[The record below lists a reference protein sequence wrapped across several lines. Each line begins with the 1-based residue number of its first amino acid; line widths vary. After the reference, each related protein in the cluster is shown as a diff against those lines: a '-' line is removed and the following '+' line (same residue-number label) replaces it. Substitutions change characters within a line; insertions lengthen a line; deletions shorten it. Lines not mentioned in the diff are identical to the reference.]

1 MAKKRR
7 TPERGD
13 SDNHAPPA
21 PKQVFA
27 SPFKE
32 LGKLLR
38 GCQALKPSPVAIKTA
53 PAPISKPAEADQLDE
68 AALLRQALEG
78 VRPLTGAGPARMPV
92 QPPVSRTIVSEDA
105 EVLARLSDLVSGEAP
120 FDITETE
127 EYTEGMR
134 VGLDPRLV
142 VRLRRGEFPVQA
154 HIDLHGMVQSAA
166 KEALAGFVRES
177 ARTGL
182 RTVLVVHGKG
192 RGSPGGHPVLK
203 HATAQWLSH
212 GSLSGQVLAFT
223 TARPADGGAGAVYV
237 LLKRDRRRGAFDVLT
252 GAKRRD

>member
-7 TPERGD
+7 TPERRD
-13 SDNHAPPA
+13 SVRQTSNA

-32 LGKLLR
+32 LGKLFR
-38 GCQALKPSPVAIKTA
+38 GRQAPKPSPVAIEEA
-53 PAPISKPAEADQLDE
+53 PTSVFKPAVVEQLDE
-68 AALLRQALEG
+68 ATLLRRALEG
-78 VRPLTGAGPARMPV
+78 VRPLTDAGPARMPV
-92 QPPVSRTIVSEDA
+92 QPSVSRTIVSEDA

-134 VGLDPRLV
+134 VGLDPRRV

-166 KEALAGFVRES
+166 KEALAGFIRES
-177 ARTGL
+177 ARKGL

-192 RGSPGGHPVLK
+192 RGSPGGLPVLK
-203 HATAQWLSH
+203 HATARWLSH

>member
-7 TPERGD
+7 TPERRD
-13 SDNHAPPA
+13 SDIQAPNA
-21 PKQVFA
+21 PKQVFT

-38 GCQALKPSPVAIKTA
+38 GRQALKPSPAAVKEA
-53 PAPISKPAEADQLDE
+53 PAPAPKPADTDQLDE

-78 VRPLTGAGPARMPV
+78 VRPLTDAGPARMPV

-154 HIDLHGMVQSAA
+154 RIDLHGMVQSAA
-166 KEALAGFVRES
+166 KEPLAGFVRES
-177 ARTGL
+177 ARKGL

-203 HATAQWLSH
+203 RATAQWLSH
-212 GSLSGQVLAFT
+212 GALSGQVLAFT
-223 TARPADGGAGAVYV
+223 TARPADGGAGAMYV
-237 LLKRDRRRGAFDVLT
+237 LLKRDRRRGAFDVLS